1 MGQALPHPTKLRSKR
16 EGGTIPSMI
25 LSLLIASSIALA
37 QDPGLNAGF
46 VAGIWYSKL
55 PFFAGE
61 TVRIYGAI
69 QNRSGFDITGK
80 ARFFDKEK
88 PVGENSFATLDGR
101 LIEVWADWKAVQ
113 GEHSF
118 SVEIVD
124 AMKSQAGKKPEPI
137 TLSFPSS
144 QTSQI
149 TVDRDTD
156 GDRQGDQEDADDDND
171 GLSDKEEL
179 TLSTNPLLK
188 DTDGNGVPDS
198 QEPFASPPATSSD
211 NGAVQQA
218 IAKADEFIASLANP
232 LERTLKEK
240 QAQTQEEISLE
251 NPKKRILED
260 QLQKIEVFIPP
271 SSLLLAKVPSFK
283 ELRLFLIQ
291 TGVFLA
297 HNAKWVLLALGGLL
311 ILLLIRKKR

>member
-1 MGQALPHPTKLRSKR
+1 
-16 EGGTIPSMI
+16 MI

-37 QDPGLNAGF
+37 SETPSNAGF
-46 VAGIWYSKL
+46 VTGIWYSRL
-55 PFFAGE
+55 PFFEGE
-61 TVRIYGAI
+61 TIRIYGAV

-88 PVGENSFATLDGR
+88 PIGENSFATLDGR

-118 SVEIVD
+118 SVEIVE

-149 TVDRDTD
+149 TVDKDTD
-156 GDRQGDQEDADDDND
+156 GDKQGNQEDADDDND

-179 TLSTNPLLK
+179 SRGTDPLVK
-188 DTDGNGVPDS
+188 DTDKDGVPDS
-198 QEPFASPPATSSD
+198 QESFANPPAPSSD
-211 NGAVQQA
+211 DGAVQQA
-218 IAKADEFIASLANP
+218 IAKADEFIASLSSP
-232 LERTLKEK
+232 LTRMLKEK
-240 QAQTQEEISLE
+240 QEITQKKISEEI
-251 NPKKRILED
+251 PKKRILED
-260 QLQKIEVFIPP
+260 QLQKIETFLPP

-283 ELRLFLIQ
+283 ELQLFFIA
-291 TGVFLA
+291 TGVFFTQNL
-297 HNAKWVLLALGGLL
+297 KWVLLVLSGLIIFL
-311 ILLLIRKKR
+311 FARRKR